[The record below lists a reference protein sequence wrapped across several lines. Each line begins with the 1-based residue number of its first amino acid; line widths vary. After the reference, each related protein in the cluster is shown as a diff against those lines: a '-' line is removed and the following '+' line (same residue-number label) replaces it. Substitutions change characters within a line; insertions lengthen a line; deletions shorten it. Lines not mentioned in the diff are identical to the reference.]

1 MFRQFSEVNQAML
14 SKLALR
20 NMRRSIRDYS
30 IYFLTLVFG
39 IAIFYMFNT
48 LGSQSVLENFYKLSS
63 ETAASATTG
72 TTTKS
77 IFAALESMLG
87 YVSIF
92 VAAILGFLVVYA
104 NTFMIRRRKKE
115 FGIYLTLGMSRM
127 TITGILLLETLIVGL
142 FSLAAGIIIGVLF
155 SQLMSVFVVQL
166 FGMESASAT
175 FVFSFDAMVKTCI
188 YFGIVFVFTLLVNL
202 VTVSEKRLVR
212 LLNASKRARTD
223 DVRHPTLSF
232 IGFIIGLV
240 VVIGGYIYTGLNHNT
255 LMSSPEA
262 LLGHIAVILPLIV
275 IGSLLIIVSISGFL
289 VSLLNLSKKFR
300 MTGLNVFVIKQLG
313 SKFHSTVLSM
323 TVTTLILTITLST
336 ISGAF
341 SITNAWRTQIKQNYP
356 VDMFITRNYT
366 IEADKIENSGKN
378 VGSIYEEMKAVGFDM
393 SLLSEYSE
401 FSVHFSPDVPFKL
414 LFDESDFNELKN
426 NKQLELTDMGYSDE
440 YNNYESYFSSPLEY
454 IIFQSEYNKLKDLYH
469 LPELSLKKNEYA
481 YMSNMEGYKNIMNRK
496 LSQGYKFDLFGTT
509 YKPAMN
515 SVIVSPMN
523 PSFAAMNKGVLVLP
537 DGAKIYS
544 TEEVKKTPLMHTEI
558 LVANYDLS
566 KKSKDQIDIMFNGGI
581 SLDITQSLLEVHVTD
596 NPEYMNL
603 WVKLG
608 ERAVIEENTD
618 SEVNENSDAEDEE
631 MFDEEFG
638 PRSIYVYQPY
648 SRYIDA
654 ELELDTDSCVL
665 FIALYIG
672 LVFLMAC
679 TAVLG
684 LKQLSDSADNKER
697 YIILRRIGC
706 SEKMINNA
714 FLRQLLFFFLAPLV
728 LALIHSGSIL
738 FITTITMN
746 TFLRTDL
753 LVSSILFTMGILC
766 AIYISFMIV
775 TWLGCKRMIHDVS
788 KPEKTE

>member
-1 MFRQFSEVNQAML
+1 
-14 SKLALR
+14 
-20 NMRRSIRDYS
+20 MR
-30 IYFLTLVFG
+30 
-39 IAIFYMFNT
+39 
-48 LGSQSVLENFYKLSS
+48 K
-63 ETAASATTG
+63 
-72 TTTKS
+72 
-77 IFAALESMLG
+77 
-87 YVSIF
+87 
-92 VAAILGFLVVYA
+92 
-104 NTFMIRRRKKE
+104 
-115 FGIYLTLGMSRM
+115 
-127 TITGILLLETLIVGL
+127 
-142 FSLAAGIIIGVLF
+142 
-155 SQLMSVFVVQL
+155 
-166 FGMESASAT
+166 
-175 FVFSFDAMVKTCI
+175 
-188 YFGIVFVFTLLVNL
+188 
-202 VTVSEKRLVR
+202 
-212 LLNASKRARTD
+212 
-223 DVRHPTLSF
+223 
-232 IGFIIGLV
+232 
-240 VVIGGYIYTGLNHNT
+240 IYT
-255 LMSSPEA
+255 
-262 LLGHIAVILPLIV
+262 
-275 IGSLLIIVSISGFL
+275 IGE
-289 VSLLNLSKKFR
+289 
-300 MTGLNVFVIKQLG
+300 TVF
-313 SKFHSTVLSM
+313 
-323 TVTTLILTITLST
+323 
-336 ISGAF
+336 
-341 SITNAWRTQIKQNYP
+341 
-356 VDMFITRNYT
+356 
-366 IEADKIENSGKN
+366 
-378 VGSIYEEMKAVGFDM
+378 
-393 SLLSEYSE
+393 
-401 FSVHFSPDVPFKL
+401 
-414 LFDESDFNELKN
+414 
-426 NKQLELTDMGYSDE
+426 
-440 YNNYESYFSSPLEY
+440 
-454 IIFQSEYNKLKDLYH
+454 
-469 LPELSLKKNEYA
+469 
-481 YMSNMEGYKNIMNRK
+481 
-496 LSQGYKFDLFGTT
+496 
-509 YKPAMN
+509 
-515 SVIVSPMN
+515 
-523 PSFAAMNKGVLVLP
+523 
-537 DGAKIYS
+537 
-544 TEEVKKTPLMHTEI
+544 
-558 LVANYDLS
+558 
-566 KKSKDQIDIMFNGGI
+566 DIMFNGGI

>member
-1 MFRQFSEVNQAML
+1 ML

-48 LGSQSVLENFYKLSS
+48 LGSQEVLENFYRLSA
-63 ETAASATTG
+63 EKAASATTG

-87 YVSIF
+87 YVSVF

-115 FGIYLTLGMSRM
+115 FGVYLTLGMSRM
-127 TITGILLLETLIVGL
+127 TITRLLLLETLIVGL
-142 FSLAAGIIIGVLF
+142 FSLAAGLLIGVLF

-166 FGMESASAT
+166 FGMESAGAT

-202 VTVSEKRLVR
+202 LTVSEKRLIR

-232 IGFIIGLV
+232 IGFIIGMI
-240 VVIGGYIYTGLNHNT
+240 VVIGGYIYTGLNHNK

-262 LLGHIAVILPLIV
+262 LLGHIAVLLPLIV

-289 VSLLNLSKKFR
+289 ISLLNLSKKFR

-341 SITNAWRTQIKQNYP
+341 SITNAWRTQINQNYP
-356 VDMFITRNYT
+356 VDLFITRNYT
-366 IEADKIENSGKN
+366 LEADKINSSDNK

-401 FSVHFSPDVPFKL
+401 FTVNFSPDVPLTL
-414 LFDESDFNELKN
+414 LFDESDFYELKN
-426 NKQLELTDMGYSDE
+426 NKQLELTDSYSE
-440 YNNYESYFSSPLEY
+440 NNNTYDSYFSSPVEN
-454 IIFQSEYNKLKDLYH
+454 IIFQSEYNKLKELYH
-469 LPELSLKKNEYA
+469 LPGLSLKKNEYA

-496 LSQGYKFDLFGTT
+496 LSEGYKFDLLGTT
-509 YKPAMN
+509 YTPARN
-515 SVIVSPMN
+515 SVIVSPMY

-544 TEEVKKTPLMHTEI
+544 TEEIKNTPLMHTDI
-558 LVANYDLS
+558 LIANYDLS
-566 KKSKDQIDIMFNGGI
+566 KNQKDQIDMMFNGGI
-581 SLDITQSLLEVHVTD
+581 SLNMTESLLEVHVTD

-608 ERAVIEENTD
+608 ERAVIEEDTD
-618 SEVNENSDAEDEE
+618 SEDQEESEFEDEE
-631 MFDEEFG
+631 IFGEEFG
-638 PRSIYVYQPY
+638 PRSMYIYQPY

-654 ELELDTDSCVL
+654 ELELDTNSCVL

-714 FLRQLLFFFLAPLV
+714 FLRQLLFFFLMPLV

-788 KPEKTE
+788 KPEETE